1 MTTLKEHLMDKT
13 EWKALAVVAGIW
25 IVTLTL
31 ATVPFDNWGILS
43 GGLI

>member
-1 MTTLKEHLMDKT
+1 MDKT
-13 EWKALAVVAGIW
+13 EWKAIAVIAGIW
-25 IVTLTL
+25 IVTITL

>member
-1 MTTLKEHLMDKT
+1 MDKT

>member
-1 MTTLKEHLMDKT
+1 MTDQAKT

-31 ATVPFDNWGILS
+31 AIVPWDNWGIL